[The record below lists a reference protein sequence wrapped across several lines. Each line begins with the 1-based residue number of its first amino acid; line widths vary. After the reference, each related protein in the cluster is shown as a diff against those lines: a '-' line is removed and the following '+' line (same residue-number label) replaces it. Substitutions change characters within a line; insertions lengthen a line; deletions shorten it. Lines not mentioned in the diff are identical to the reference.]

1 MSQLKKVALVTG
13 ASSGIGEDTAR
24 RLKAEGYIVYGAA
37 RRMERMKG
45 LELDGIKIIHLDV
58 TDDESMIKCVD
69 KIISDQGRLDIL
81 VNNAGYGSYG
91 ALEDVPMSEAK
102 RQFEVCVFGLGRMT
116 QLALPH
122 MRRNGYGK
130 IVNISSIGGKIG
142 EPHGSWYH
150 AAKFAVE
157 GMSDSIRMELK
168 QFGIDVIIIEPG
180 SIKTEWNGIAR
191 ENMLKVSGKTP
202 YGNLAK
208 KHANMLKNFEGRGS
222 EPSIIGKTI
231 VKAVKARKP
240 KTRYCIGVGGP
251 MMLNMRRI
259 LSDRMFDNMMLS
271 QMK

>member
-1 MSQLKKVALVTG
+1 MMKKIALVTG
-13 ASSGIGEDTAR
+13 ASSGIGEDTAL
-24 RLKAEGYIVYGAA
+24 RLMEAGFVVYGAA
-37 RRMERMKG
+37 RRLDRMESLKKEG
-45 LELDGIKIIHLDV
+45 VKTLPLDV
-58 TDDESMIKCVD
+58 TDDESMVKCV
-69 KIISDQGRLDIL
+69 KTIIKEAGRIDVL

-116 QLALPH
+116 QLVLPH
-122 MRRNGYGK
+122 MRKQKSGK
-130 IVNISSIGGKIG
+130 IVNISSVGGKIG

-168 QFGIDVIIIEPG
+168 QFGIDVIVIEPG

-191 ENMLKVSGKTP
+191 ENMLKVSGKSV
-202 YGNLAK
+202 YGDLVK

-222 EPSIIGKTI
+222 DPSIIGNTI
-231 VKAVKARKP
+231 VKAVTASKP
-240 KTRYCIGVGGP
+240 KTRYCIGTGGP
-251 MMLNMRRI
+251 LMLNMRRL
-259 LSDRMFDNMMLS
+259 LSDRMFDRMMLS

>member
-1 MSQLKKVALVTG
+1 
-13 ASSGIGEDTAR
+13 
-24 RLKAEGYIVYGAA
+24 
-37 RRMERMKG
+37 
-45 LELDGIKIIHLDV
+45 
-58 TDDESMIKCVD
+58 
-69 KIISDQGRLDIL
+69 
-81 VNNAGYGSYG
+81 
-91 ALEDVPMSEAK
+91 
-102 RQFEVCVFGLGRMT
+102 
-116 QLALPH
+116 
-122 MRRNGYGK
+122 
-130 IVNISSIGGKIG
+130 
-142 EPHGSWYH
+142 
-150 AAKFAVE
+150 
-157 GMSDSIRMELK
+157 MELK